1 MTVTSPTPAGSV
13 DDIVARLERL
23 PTSWWHV
30 KTRIIVGVATFFDA
44 FDALAIATVL
54 PVIVPLWKIAPPQ
67 IGLLISAG
75 FLGQLIGAL
84 LFGWIAERFGRMT
97 AMVWSI
103 ALFAVM
109 SLVCAFA
116 WDYNSLL
123 AFRTIQGIGL
133 GGEVPVAAVFI
144 SELAKAK
151 GRGRFVLLYELVFPI
166 GLVSASLVGL
176 WVVPRWGWQSM
187 FVIGALPALLA
198 LALRWLLPESP
209 RWLAVRGRTAEAEAA
224 MTLIETETQ
233 KATGR
238 PLPPP
243 KPVVATLDMPAS
255 LSDLFGPLYLR
266 RTLVVWVIWF
276 AAYFVNYGLSIWLPT
291 VYRTVFQLPL
301 DVSLRYGL
309 ITQAVGLLGTLICAL
324 AIDYVGR
331 RLWFAVS
338 FAGGTLALAALTMY
352 PTPTAEQ
359 VLTCMTIAY
368 FFISTI
374 NIGVYLYT
382 PELYPTRV
390 RALGVGTAT
399 AWLRFAS
406 IIGPTA
412 VGMMIGARLTPAQ
425 VPDLPKVFL
434 AFGAVAAI
442 AAVIT
447 ALFAVETKG
456 RVLEEASP

>member
-1 MTVTSPTPAGSV
+1 MVGTSAGQASSV
-13 DDIVARLERL
+13 DNIVARLERL
-23 PTSWWHV
+23 PTSWWQV
-30 KTRIIVGVATFFDA
+30 QTRIIVGVATFFDA

-54 PVIVPLWKIAPPQ
+54 PVIVPLWKLAPAQ

-75 FLGQLIGAL
+75 FLGQLLGAL
-84 LFGWIAERFGRMT
+84 LFGFIAERYGRMT

-116 WDYNSLL
+116 WDYGSLL
-123 AFRTIQGIGL
+123 LFRTIQGIGL

-176 WVVPRWGWQSM
+176 WVVPHLGWQWM
-187 FVIGALPALLA
+187 FVIGALPAFLA

-209 RWLAVRGRTAEAEAA
+209 RWLAVRGRNAEAEAA
-224 MTLIETETQ
+224 MALIERETE
-233 KATGR
+233 KATGK
-238 PLPPP
+238 PLPAPQ
-243 KPVVATLDMPAS
+243 PVVATLDKPAS
-255 LSDLFGPLYLR
+255 LSDLFGPSYLR

-301 DVSLRYGL
+301 DVSLQYGL
-309 ITQAVGLLGTLICAL
+309 ITQAFGLFGTLICAL
-324 AIDYVGR
+324 TIDHVGR

-338 FAGGTLALAALTMY
+338 FAAAALALAALSAY
-352 PTPTAEQ
+352 PTPTAQQ
-359 VLTCMTIAY
+359 VLVCMTVAY
-368 FFISTI
+368 FFVSTI

-406 IIGPTA
+406 MIGPTA
-412 VGMMIGARLTPAQ
+412 VGLMIGARLTPAQ
-425 VPDLPKVFL
+425 IPDLPKVFL

-442 AAVIT
+442 AAVVT
-447 ALFAVETKG
+447 ALFAIETKG